1 MLWNW
6 FRRGHTFSWVAGCP
20 ALLAAV
26 PAACPNFQALITAL
40 GSNLDPTQAQLGEAA
55 LTNPPDQDC
64 CSAYRGFYS
73 ADDGKKVGIAHSQL
87 VLCRPLPWQVA
98 A

>member
-6 FRRGHTFSWVAGCP
+6 VQRGHNLSWVAGCL

-26 PAACPNFQALITAL
+26 PAACPNFQALINAL
-40 GSNLDPTQAQLGEAA
+40 GSNLDPTQGQLGEAA
-55 LTNPPDQDC
+55 ITNAPNQDC

-73 ADDGKKVGIAHSQL
+73 ADDGRKV
-87 VLCRPLPWQVA
+87 VLDTVSLSCVGQLPWQVVA
-98 A
+98 